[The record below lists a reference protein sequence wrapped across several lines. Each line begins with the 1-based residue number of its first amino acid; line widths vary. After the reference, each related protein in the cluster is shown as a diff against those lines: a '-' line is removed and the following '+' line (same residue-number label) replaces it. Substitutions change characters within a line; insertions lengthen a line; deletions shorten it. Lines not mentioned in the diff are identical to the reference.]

1 MCVCGC
7 VWVCDV
13 CVCVVCVCAL
23 HVCVYVCVHACV
35 CVRVC
40 MNVRRCVAHSFSLYF
55 LTVMCTCIVQA
66 VYAYTNNQYA
76 IVHSF

>member
-1 MCVCGC
+1 MYA
-7 VWVCDV
+7 
-13 CVCVVCVCAL
+13 CVCVVCVCM
-23 HVCVYVCVHACV
+23 CVLCVL

-76 IVHSF
+76 IVIAFDADVRKVEHHGGDHE